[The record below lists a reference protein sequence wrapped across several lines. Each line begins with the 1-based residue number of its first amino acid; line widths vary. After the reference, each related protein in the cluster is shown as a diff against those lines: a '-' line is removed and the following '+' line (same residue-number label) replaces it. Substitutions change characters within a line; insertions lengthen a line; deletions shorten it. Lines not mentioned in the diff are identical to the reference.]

1 MNVSLYNIADKD
13 KDTDSICSTDSL
25 PTNKSGES
33 SSGPSS
39 QGVSSQ
45 PSPDTETNIPTSS
58 TEHNHSSQNGMKES
72 GVESISNE
80 NNTEKASESH
90 ELQSPMTA
98 DKFMLAAEQVI
109 ESTDDFV
116 SQSSTPGGETV
127 KQHETPGGKSAQHQQ
142 SDISGGESA
151 QLTDSSGGESAQQQ
165 SETPGG
171 ESVILSEKLGG
182 ESAVHTKPSGE
193 VTEQTAETQLTVDS
207 HPDMTLLSDNL
218 ENVNKEN
225 TKDSEEQPTAQA
237 KESEIAASSLV
248 EEGEGD
254 DSPTSDGRLSIDLSV
269 GGADAKV
276 DWQPSSSISGPVSPD
291 PHDDFYGRYRSQST
305 QSLASTIDD
314 IFNESYRQRSISQE
328 GSTASSGAEA
338 WDLSQKLA
346 DSWTEFFTPGN
357 LQSLCLTD
365 KRIWCVD
372 RSERLYFR

>member
-1 MNVSLYNIADKD
+1 MNVSLYNTSDKD

-58 TEHNHSSQNGMKES
+58 TEHKHSSQNGMKES
-72 GVESISNE
+72 GEELISNE
-80 NNTEKASESH
+80 NNTEIASESH

-109 ESTDDFV
+109 ESTDNSI
-116 SQSSTPGGETV
+116 SQSPAPPAGETV
-127 KQHETPGGKSAQHQQ
+127 KQHETPSGKSAQHKQ
-142 SDISGGESA
+142 SEI
-151 QLTDSSGGESAQQQ
+151 TGGESAQQQ
-165 SETPGG
+165 SETLGG
-171 ESVILSEKLGG
+171 ESVKLSESGG
-182 ESAVHTKPSGE
+182 SAVHNEPSGE
-193 VTEQTAETQLTVDS
+193 VISLTSETPLTVES
-207 HPDMTLLSDNL
+207 HPDATLLSDNL
-218 ENVNKEN
+218 ENVIEENNKE
-225 TKDSEEQPTAQA
+225 SEQQTTAHE
-237 KESEIAASSLV
+237 KESEIAPSTLI

-276 DWQPSSSISGPVSPD
+276 DWRPSSSLSGPVSPD
-291 PHDDFYGRYRSQST
+291 SHDDFYGRYRSQST